1 MQNPKTSHWKDVVKI
16 LRYLKIHTSSGMF
29 YAKKMRVIL
38 LEVQGFVDSDKVGLT
53 YERRS
58 TSGYCITLGGNVL
71 IWKSKKKNG
80 VARSSG

>member
-53 YERRS
+53 YER
-58 TSGYCITLGGNVL
+58 
-71 IWKSKKKNG
+71 
-80 VARSSG
+80 